1 MTTTTAFDALSTLC
15 TLAALTAFSK
25 ETTVSVYS
33 GKDGK
38 CCCGCAG
45 THRYN
50 SRLVATASANR
61 GYEVSAD
68 EINDAQVTR
77 VLRTIAEG
85 AAGGLEFGDRYVA
98 RSVNGRLFI
107 AYLASGIG

>member
-15 TLAALTAFSK
+15 TIAALTAFTK

-50 SRLVATASANR
+50 SRHVATGSANR
-61 GYEVSAD
+61 GYEVTAD

-85 AAGGLEFGDRYVA
+85 VASGLEFGDNHVA
-98 RSVNGRLFI
+98 RVVNGRLFV
-107 AYLASGIG
+107 AYLAD

>member
-15 TLAALTAFSK
+15 TLAALTGFTK

-68 EINDAQVTR
+68 EISDAQVTR
-77 VLRTIAEG
+77 VLRTIIEG
-85 AAGGLEFGDRYVA
+85 DADGLEFGDRYVS
-98 RSVNGRLFI
+98 RVVNGRVFV
-107 AYLASGIG
+107 AYLAD

>member
-1 MTTTTAFDALSTLC
+1 MTTTTNAFDALSTIAA
-15 TLAALTAFSK
+15 LAALSAFTK

-50 SRLVATASANR
+50 SRLVETASKER
-61 GYEVSAD
+61 GYEVTAD
-68 EINDAQVTR
+68 EVNDAQVTR
-77 VLRTIAEG
+77 VLRTIT
-85 AAGGLEFGDRYVA
+85 AATVASELEFGDRHVA
-98 RSVNGRLFI
+98 RVVNGRLFV
-107 AYLASGIG
+107 AYLAD

>member
-15 TLAALTAFSK
+15 ALAALTAFTK

-33 GKDGK
+33 GKNGK

-50 SRLVATASANR
+50 SRHVETASMSR
-61 GYEVSAD
+61 GYTVTSDEV
-68 EINDAQVTR
+68 NDKQIAR
-77 VLRTIAEG
+77 VLKTIT
-85 AAGGLEFGDRYVA
+85 AADAASELEFGDNHVA
-98 RSVNGRLFI
+98 RVVNGRLFI
-107 AYLASGIG
+107 AYLAD

>member
-15 TLAALTAFSK
+15 ALAALTAFTK

-45 THRYN
+45 TYRYN
-50 SRLVATASANR
+50 SRLVATGSANR
-61 GYEVSAD
+61 GYEVTAD

-77 VLRTIAEG
+77 VLRAIAEG
-85 AAGGLEFGDRYVA
+85 DVSGLEFGDNHVA
-98 RSVNGRLFI
+98 RVVNGRLFV
-107 AYLASGIG
+107 AYLAD